1 MLSYTRSPDFQHS
14 AGRERGRKRE
24 IEKEVVS
31 ITLIPRD
38 FAVLGYWFQAGLWS
52 MLNDH
57 HQLRFYI
64 ENCACLFIDQ
74 LVVRFTSPF
83 SREFQTNENWKSLE
97 SEIGA
102 MISFEGKKELI
113 GWVLRIE
120 LSKEVILFLRIIRIC
135 GIFISWCNKYSHFV
149 NFVFCMVVL
158 NVSFH

>member
-1 MLSYTRSPDFQHS
+1 
-14 AGRERGRKRE
+14 
-24 IEKEVVS
+24 
-31 ITLIPRD
+31 
-38 FAVLGYWFQAGLWS
+38 

-74 LVVRFTSPF
+74 LVVRFASPF

-102 MISFEGKKELI
+102 MISFEGKKGLI

-120 LSKEVILFLRIIRIC
+120 L
-135 GIFISWCNKYSHFV
+135 
-149 NFVFCMVVL
+149 
-158 NVSFH
+158 